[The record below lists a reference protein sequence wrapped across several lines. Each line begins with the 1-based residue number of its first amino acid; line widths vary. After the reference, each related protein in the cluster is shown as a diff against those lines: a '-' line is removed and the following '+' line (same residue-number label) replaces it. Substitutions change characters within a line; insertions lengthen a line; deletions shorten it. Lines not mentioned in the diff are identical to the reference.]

1 MLYGDR
7 KADVAQAQKAQS
19 VTCCTMITMS
29 DKPAA
34 STLARAICSAGKA
47 GEQALI
53 RRGGTGNA
61 CVVAGTTVPYN
72 QTGTRKAG
80 RVYPGGDAQ

>member
-7 KADVAQAQKAQS
+7 KADVAQAEKAQS

-34 STLARAICSAGKA
+34 STLARAICFAGKA
-47 GEQALI
+47 GEEALI
-53 RRGGTGNA
+53 RRG
-61 CVVAGTTVPYN
+61 
-72 QTGTRKAG
+72 
-80 RVYPGGDAQ
+80 